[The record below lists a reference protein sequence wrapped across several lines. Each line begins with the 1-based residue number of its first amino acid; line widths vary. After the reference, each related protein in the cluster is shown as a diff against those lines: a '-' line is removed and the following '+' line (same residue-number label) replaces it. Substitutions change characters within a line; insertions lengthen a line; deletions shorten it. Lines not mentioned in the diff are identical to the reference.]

1 MSNKLNNID
10 ILDNDEY
17 KQHLLKKQEN
27 YKKEQNQEETIWDK
41 LEKMCHKDMANLYY
55 DMEQNHNYVYC
66 DGCWFFYNKNN
77 IVKQLGKQ
85 NPINLK
91 KDIAEVL
98 QKYLLEEYNNLPYEV
113 PKLTKLYKSSHKMI
127 GTNSYLDAIVDL
139 LKPEY
144 NDDEFI
150 NKLDS
155 NSNIISFNN
164 MLFDYKTKKFRPI
177 DKFDFVSLTTK
188 YDIIT
193 VSNKEIRKELND
205 ILYSV
210 FEDKE
215 IISYWLNTISSALF
229 TNKFESLYYHTGK
242 GGNGK
247 GLLFNLIESCLG
259 DYFYT
264 ADNTFLT
271 TTFKAGQANP
281 TLASSKGKRILLVSE
296 PDTEGDK
303 NNSGKVNIA
312 FVKMITGADTVT
324 TRQLYQSNISFKPLF
339 TCFLQCNEKPELK
352 KIDDGIKRRI
362 KVVDYPF
369 QFKQNPDINNKTHKQ
384 LNANLKGTLKEQ
396 KYINEFM
403 LMLIENAVKFEI
415 EKQNCIK
422 QPEKVIESTSSYID
436 DNDIVKQWLYENYVI
451 TNNKKDTVKST
462 EIYNKYCEDTK
473 TKIRPTDFVSFMKL
487 HILDYKRS
495 TTGYEYTGIRHINQ
509 EEINNMIYIIENKDK
524 IIQQERERVVNIIED
539 EKKED
544 IIKNEIKQ
552 NVNKK
557 PLVIQK
563 KKNIKNKT
571 LRELDTDR
579 SDSDE

>member
-1 MSNKLNNID
+1 MSSKSYNT
-10 ILDNDEY
+10 DEY
-17 KQHLLKKQEN
+17 EQHLLRKEEN
-27 YKKEQNQEETIWDK
+27 YRREQNQEETIWVK
-41 LEKMCHKDMANLYY
+41 LEKMCHKDMASLYY
-55 DMEQNHNYVYC
+55 DMKEEHNYIYC
-66 DGCWFFYNKNN
+66 DSMWFYYNDNN

-98 QKYLLEEYNNLPYEV
+98 QKYFLQEFN
-113 PKLTKLYKSSHKMI
+113 KLSYDGAKEKSKLYKSCHKMI

-144 NDDEFI
+144 NDDELI
-150 NKLDS
+150 NKLDN

-164 MLFDYKTKKFRPI
+164 MLFDYKIKKFRPI
-177 DKFDFVSLTTK
+177 SKLDYVSMTTK
-188 YDIIT
+188 YDINT
-193 VSNKEIRKELND
+193 VSNKEVRDELNN

-215 IISYWLNTISSALF
+215 IILYWLNTISSALF

-369 QFKQNPDINNKTHKQ
+369 QFKQNPDINNMTHKK
-384 LNANLKGTLKEQ
+384 LDANLKGKLKEQ
-396 KYINEFM
+396 KYINEFI

-436 DNDIVKQWLYENYVI
+436 DNDIVKQWLYENYTM
-451 TNNKKDTVKST
+451 TNNKKDTIKST

-487 HILDYKRS
+487 HTLDYKRTS
-495 TTGYEYTGIRHINQ
+495 SGFEYTGIKYLENK
-509 EEINNMIYIIENKDK
+509 IIENKK
-524 IIQQERERVVNIIED
+524 EVINIIEE

-544 IIKNEIKQ
+544 IIINIIKE
-552 NVNKK
+552 NTIKK

-571 LRELDTDR
+571 LRELDTDK
-579 SDSDE
+579 SDSE